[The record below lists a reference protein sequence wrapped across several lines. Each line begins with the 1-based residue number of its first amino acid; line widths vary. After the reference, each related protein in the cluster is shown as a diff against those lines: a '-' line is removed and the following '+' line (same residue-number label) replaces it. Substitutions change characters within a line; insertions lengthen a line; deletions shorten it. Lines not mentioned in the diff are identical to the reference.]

1 MNATQITGAAPESDP
16 TLSSLVPRR
25 STRRNLLLAATVL
38 LLIVGTWTSPHML
51 RPSVLAASTHYS
63 SSTPLA
69 RQHQVLTTA
78 QLTADGWPNVVLQS
92 MGDLPG
98 ARVAGAWVIPV
109 TLVPGPLVAGSLVAG
124 PLVPSQAMTDP
135 GDYTTGLDYLRA
147 SFPRADFGKASR
159 LPHSLDQG
167 ESAQLFILW
176 DITDCSRPTRGRQ
189 GQIELTSILGTTTH
203 EQLPIADLVLSPIC
217 PTP

>member
-1 MNATQITGAAPESDP
+1 MDAIQITSAATESDP

-38 LLIVGTWTSPHML
+38 LLIVGIWTSPHLL

-98 ARVAGAWVIPV
+98 ARVAGAWVIPGP
-109 TLVPGPLVAGSLVAG
+109 LVPGPLLAG

-147 SFPRADFGKASR
+147 SFPRADFGKAGR

-176 DITDCSRPTRGRQ
+176 DITDCSRLIRGRQ
-189 GQIELTSILGTTTH
+189 GQIELTSILGTTTR